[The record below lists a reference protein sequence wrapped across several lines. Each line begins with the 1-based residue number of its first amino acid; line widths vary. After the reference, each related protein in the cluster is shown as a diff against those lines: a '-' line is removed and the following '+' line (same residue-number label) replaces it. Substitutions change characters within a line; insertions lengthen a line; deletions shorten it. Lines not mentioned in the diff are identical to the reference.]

1 MPRRRVALAFTA
13 VLATATLL
21 AGCSSPA
28 PQPSATTTG
37 DAAVTLTDETRATL
51 QKLFDDGVAA
61 SGMPGAGSPSGGSR
75 RVGALRLG
83 RAGFMR

>member
-51 QKLFDDGVAA
+51 QKLFDENKSKYGYPDAVLE
-61 SGMPGAGSPSGGSR
+61 
-75 RVGALRLG
+75 VI
-83 RAGFMR
+83 